1 METRQAKLISEL
13 TNQFEL
19 LNERNN
25 VKTTLIDIA
34 SIRNDLETIIS
45 NFTKKYGKTLAAHSH
60 MKRIENDLLGILS
73 EEIDKFLNYG
83 DYRKIWSILNKF
95 TKNDALFD
103 DNNMGLAETILD
115 ELNLD
120 RNF

>member
-1 METRQAKLISEL
+1 MSEDIRKMIYKVK
-13 TNQFEL
+13 NFKQFV
-19 LNERNN
+19 NENKN
-25 VKTTLIDIA
+25 L
-34 SIRNDLETIIS
+34 SLRNDLETIIS

-60 MKRIENDLLGILS
+60 MKRIENDLLGILA

-103 DNNMGLAETILD
+103 DNTMGLAETILD